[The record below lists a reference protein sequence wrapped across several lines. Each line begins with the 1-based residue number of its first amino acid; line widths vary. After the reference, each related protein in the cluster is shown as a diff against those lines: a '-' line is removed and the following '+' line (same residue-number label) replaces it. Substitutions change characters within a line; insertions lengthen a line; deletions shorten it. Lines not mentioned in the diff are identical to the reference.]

1 VFDFFSDNWD
11 PSFSVAGLG
20 RWGVLALDAI
30 DSLFGYVFI
39 IPGPG
44 VLVAG
49 AERFVLCLVEG
60 VAIASLPGRERDDFP
75 PDRSA
80 VFVRRHCVTQPAV
93 VRVFVFSGHVAYG
106 HIISSVLHST
116 LGQPGGFELGPGLFD
131 GEQLGRVRGDDLVF
145 GVTSNDFD
153 GDVFETGEK
162 YPLSDVGLQ

>member
-1 VFDFFSDNWD
+1 MFNFFPDNWAS
-11 PSFSVAGLG
+11 SFSVAGLG
-20 RWGVLALDAI
+20 CWGVLALDAI

-49 AERFVLCLVEG
+49 VERFVLRLVEG
-60 VAIASLPGRERDDFP
+60 VTIASLPGWEWDDFLS
-75 PDRSA
+75 DWSA
-80 VFVRRHCVTQPAV
+80 VLVCGHRGTRPAV
-93 VRVFVFSGHVAYG
+93 VRISVFSGYVAYG

-145 GVTSNDFD
+145 GVTSDDFD
-153 GDVFETGEK
+153 GNVFKTGEK
-162 YPLSDVGLQ
+162 YPLPDV